1 MAAVAPKVYPAKP
14 AAGNRKQAVLP
25 GTLEVLVSHD
35 ADGFHASA
43 KKKSA
48 SGHSSSWAVRKL
60 AELLGYSK
68 NADVVYITK
77 REGLM
82 VFRIIEVMP

>member
-1 MAAVAPKVYPAKP
+1 MAAVAPKVYPAKRTT
-14 AAGNRKQAVLP
+14 GNRKQPALP
-25 GTLEVLVSHD
+25 GTLEALVSHD

-68 NADVVYITK
+68 QADVVFIGK
-77 REGLM
+77 RDGLLL
-82 VFRIIEVMP
+82 FRIVEVMP